1 MSETTRE
8 YYVSLQDATTILNV
22 SPQTFRQLI
31 SDYQNY
37 VKILGDGKN
46 KGLSEEGFRNLQ
58 MIVSL
63 REQGLATEEI
73 AASLEQQYSV
83 ESVEMADLFAE
94 IKELR
99 EALVK
104 SQERYLEDREK
115 MMLTLLKLQKE
126 IQHLRYELASTS
138 SRKERKKKLWR
149 G

>member
-37 VKILGDGKN
+37 VEILGDGKN

-63 REQGLATEEI
+63 REQGLAAEEI
-73 AASLEQQYSV
+73 AASLEKQYTV

-99 EALVK
+99 EALLK